1 MGSLA
6 LSGTPVKTDRSRG
19 KTVTTVLSFLSSDLR
34 LPHNAFTVSNNDK
47 TRTTA
52 VLFDARRDFKSLVVF
67 WQRAQSE
74 TSGIISPEYYR
85 DS

>member
-1 MGSLA
+1 MGFLA
-6 LSGTPVKTDRSRG
+6 LSGTPVKTDRS
-19 KTVTTVLSFLSSDLR
+19 KTVTTVSFLSSDLR
-34 LPHNAFTVSNNDK
+34 LLHNAFTVSTKNK

-52 VLFDARRDFKSLVVF
+52 VLFDAWRDFKSPVVF
-67 WQRAQSE
+67 WQRAQSK